1 VSPGEFYEAVLA
13 FLDQFIARG
22 AAPDVR
28 GLRQR
33 LGSDPEARRLLEDHL
48 PTQQPSEREAF
59 DAMTAF
65 FAAEW
70 ERGGR
75 VDRAAGR
82 PNLIELISWTSWDL
96 SGDPADPVTQATA
109 DPAQWHD
116 WLASVQ
122 ATRRQ

>member
-1 VSPGEFYEAVLA
+1 VSRDDFYQAVLA
-13 FLDQFIARG
+13 FLDQFISRG
-22 AAPDVR
+22 AAPDIHD
-28 GLRQR
+28 LRQR
-33 LGSDPEARRLLEDHL
+33 LADDPEARQSLERHL
-48 PTQQPSEREAF
+48 AAQELTEREAF

-75 VDRAAGR
+75 VAHAAGT
-82 PNLIELISWTSWDL
+82 PDLIELISWTSWDWGD
-96 SGDPADPVTQATA
+96 SADPANEATG

-122 ATRRQ
+122 ATKHR